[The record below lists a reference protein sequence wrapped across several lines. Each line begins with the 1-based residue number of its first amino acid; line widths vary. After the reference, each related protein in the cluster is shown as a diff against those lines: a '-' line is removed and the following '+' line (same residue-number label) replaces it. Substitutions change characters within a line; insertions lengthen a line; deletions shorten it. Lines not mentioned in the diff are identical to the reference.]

1 MRKRGLNPLKKPRWA
16 ANLQSSQKISVA
28 QGCRE
33 AEMKLGSILL
43 FCDNAITVIML
54 AISS

>member
-1 MRKRGLNPLKKPRWA
+1 MRKRGLNPLKKPRGA
-16 ANLQSSQKISVA
+16 ANLQSSQEVLVA
-28 QGCRE
+28 HGYKE
-33 AEMKLGSILL
+33 AEMKLGSILS